1 MAVPTVVQSVD
12 DWGSGD
18 PFTFDTA
25 IATPTSGNLLILI
38 GGIDGTSGVVSIDS
52 GAWTAIYDNQAS
64 SHVAVAYYKSAS
76 GSESTFSIDKDN
88 GEGNTWTFL
97 EFANWDG
104 VTAPAVG
111 TIVDAGV
118 TDDWEAASATALSGD
133 ALYMAWLAHDN
144 GSRTIGTYPSEFP
157 DNRND
162 NSNHGGGNAG
172 IAIATSTV
180 NNSNALVSNA
190 ISGGTCDHSTGVISI
205 QGTGAGGRTMGSLAY
220 NGGLAGPGGVAGKG
234 GGLAG

>member
-25 IATPTSGNLLILI
+25 IATPTSGNLGLLI
-38 GGIDGTSGVVSIDS
+38 GAMDGTCAVDDIDS
-52 GAWTAIYDNQAS
+52 GAWTEVFDNQDG
-64 SHVAVAYYKSAS
+64 SHAAALYYRSLD
-76 GSESTFSIDKDN
+76 GTETTFSINKST
-88 GEGNTWTFL
+88 GEGNTWTFI
-97 EFANWDG
+97 EIANWDG
-104 VTAPAVG
+104 VTAPVVG
-111 TIVDAGV
+111 TITNPGT
-118 TDDWEAASATALSGD
+118 TDDWEAASVTALSGD
-133 ALYMAWLAHDN
+133 AMYIAWLAHDN

-205 QGTGAGGRTMGSLAY
+205 QGTGGGASNSDVNYHGTGRGIAR
-220 NGGLAGPGGVAGKG
+220 GVARGIG
-234 GGLAG
+234 